1 MNYRMIARILGMVLL
16 ILAALLVL
24 PLIAG
29 LCYGENVLNFA
40 VTIAAAA
47 ALGGIFMLFKP
58 KTAISTRARASR
70 RSACRGY

>member
-29 LCYGENVLNFA
+29 L
-40 VTIAAAA
+40 
-47 ALGGIFMLFKP
+47 
-58 KTAISTRARASR
+58 
-70 RSACRGY
+70 

>member
-40 VTIAAAA
+40 AVSYTHLTLPTIA
-47 ALGGIFMLFKP
+47 
-58 KTAISTRARASR
+58 
-70 RSACRGY
+70 

>member
-47 ALGGIFMLFKP
+47 ALGCSSR